1 MIDLRGLA
9 SLAAEHAEDLDHAVD
24 PFRIGDRRFDTDSEP
39 VVMGIVNLS
48 TDSWYHSSISFSVD
62 DAVRRGRVLA
72 AQGAHVVD
80 VGAESVV
87 DTAERVGV
95 QRQVDQLVPV
105 VEGLV
110 AADVPV
116 SVESYHPTVV
126 EACLAA
132 GASVLNLTGSTD
144 DDAMFGLAAE
154 HGASVVLCHIVGDH
168 ARDLADPAE
177 RRVAADPFPEMRE
190 QFARRLEAARA
201 AGVDSVA
208 IDPGVG
214 FGFSWLPDP
223 RDRSRYQAAVQLQ
236 SFRLRGL
243 GAPICHALP
252 AALHL
257 FGDEYRTAEGFFTVL
272 ASLGGTGIFR
282 THEVPRIVAVL
293 SALQAFDAQLPAGP

>member
-1 MIDLRGLA
+1 MISLRELA
-9 SLAAEHAEDLDHAVD
+9 SLVEEHGDDLDHPVE
-24 PFRIGDRRFDTDSEP
+24 PFRIGDRSFETDIEP

-48 TDSWYHSSISFSVD
+48 TDSWYHSSISMSAA
-62 DAVRRGRVLA
+62 DAVQRGRVLA
-72 AQGAHVVD
+72 AQGAHVID

-95 QRQVDQLVPV
+95 QRQIDQLVPV
-105 VEGLV
+105 VEGLSAAGV
-110 AADVPV
+110 AV

-132 GASVLNLTGSTD
+132 GAAVLNLTGSTD
-144 DDAMFGLAAE
+144 DDAMFALAAA
-154 HGASVVLCHIVGDH
+154 HDASVVLCHIVGGH
-168 ARDLADPAE
+168 ARDLADPADQQ
-177 RRVAADPFPEMRE
+177 VAADPFPAMRD
-190 QFARRLEAARA
+190 QFARRLEQARS
-201 AGVDSVA
+201 AGVGSVA
-208 IDPGVG
+208 VDPGVG

-243 GAPICHALP
+243 GAPVCHALP

-272 ASLGGTGIFR
+272 ASLGRTGIFR
-282 THEVPRIVAVL
+282 THEVPRITAVL
-293 SALQAFDAQLPAGP
+293 SALHTFDVRPPAG